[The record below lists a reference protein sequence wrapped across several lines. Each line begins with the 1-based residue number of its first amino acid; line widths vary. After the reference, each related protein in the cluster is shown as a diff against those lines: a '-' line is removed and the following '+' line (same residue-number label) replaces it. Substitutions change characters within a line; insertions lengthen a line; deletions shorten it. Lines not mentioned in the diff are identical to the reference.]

1 MFAPRVLLKDFQ
13 EHNERIK
20 SEKLASER
28 RHDEQISELKQAIAK
43 VARESAQQIESLEAF
58 VKGPFFSG
66 LERKIQDSEKL
77 AKDTLSDLRRNT
89 EEKFQAVEKSLSSLR
104 DESQHA
110 TGRLDGHK
118 SDLKRIGNALSGRLF
133 DLASYKLERERD
145 RINIVF
151 EDDSVLNSSG
161 VEGQNDTLFT
171 AAGGEGDGGGGAGV
185 AGDHPD
191 PDVVA
196 SGGLG
201 SVAAGEDEQPP
212 TEMEGDSE
220 RPDDHDQS
228 VAPPEA
234 AAAEEAPGADETS
247 PLLKDLKRRKFS
259 SPSLN
264 GNHSLNQTPQL
275 VPQPMHELR
284 TKTKQLEQYRPF
296 TIGNQVAKRVKKV
309 EWMVMDIEHKLS
321 VYETGQP
328 LYSPEFTV
336 NIDPL
341 ASPQKLLKRARLVFY
356 PKGNS
361 IVAKPG
367 YCSVFLYFPLDDPA
381 NPVDEIVGYDADG
394 NGAVSTFPSG
404 GGGNGAELRGGG
416 PPRNGR
422 NLRTRP
428 VTNLP
433 GSGGDYSSFLPP
445 GHEVGGYNTN
455 PLRFSPGSYV
465 QNLLH
470 PNKSPSRRSAT
481 GDDDNGRYGSSALD
495 ALLVKNSRPEDVRVG
510 RFHFGGEPR
519 AHFAAVRNSFWF
531 RYRLK
536 VGKTESYEVLDTIYK
551 GVDNFCEVRP
561 EVDKETDSLTISL
574 EFLPEQPE
582 NVLKSTV
589 ARAVLSG
596 QELLQMS
603 ENMFQFP
610 DSKEA
615 DPAWERDLKT
625 ARGDDEGQSAA
636 TKASS
641 QSCLLKQK
649 LKMQMQLE
657 LTMKI
662 ENESPRP
669 HANLFFPFEKLADKM
684 KDIGDE
690 TGVGVA
696 GEHTAHSENPGGA
709 VVEMEEVEGVTETEG
724 KHSAVWVDDDVG
736 NNLFADDL
744 ATARGL
750 FVTKTNT
757 ILVVERSA
765 NPPRV
770 TAFWDDDN
778 DSRAD
783 AKVTI
788 ATAAGL
794 NHGVAVWNGFL
805 YASSSSTVYRWP
817 YPETSERAAVN
828 DALREI
834 VVKNINADGSG
845 GAPLG
850 HTTRTIVFDDL
861 GYLYV
866 SVGSAGN
873 VDMDSFRSRIR
884 RFPRKYAGEPALTSS
899 GGSQAA
905 LSRATAAA
913 LSTFPNADPMRSA
926 PTGGWDFA
934 ADGEVF
940 ADGVRNE
947 VGLAFDAGGTLFG
960 VENSADNLVRADLG
974 GDIHNE
980 NPGEELNWFP
990 EVGTSTNANAAA
1002 TSFFSSVLGNE
1013 LQRECPTAAGTG
1025 TTSAASVPTTFDVDA
1040 RGRFYG
1046 YLYCFTEY
1054 KIPAGMDA
1062 PSSATRGRVFAWPA
1076 SFGGTTYSD
1085 CWCRANTIPPLVA
1098 LQAHSAPL
1106 GITFLRRTD
1115 LEQEGAGVDTN
1126 ATNGGASYSYSFP
1139 LSIFEND
1146 AFIGYHGSWNR
1157 DVPTGYKVV
1166 WQKFDAATNLPR
1178 KTPEYTRPAGSSAT
1192 TSATG
1197 TPYSGDEPADLLF
1210 HERGPASNAWQWPS
1224 GYRPVDVKFD
1234 RKGRLLV
1241 TNDGTRGSGSNLV
1254 MLLYIGGE
1262 RGLAA
1267 LSELSSSSA
1276 SGAGLGERIED
1287 LEAIGP

>member
-636 TKASS
+636 TKVQAAAADADPSVEPILPAEAEAEDADAARINDEDREREPQTPSS
-641 QSCLLKQK
+641 KQHYPDGRYSGSAADNVQDK
-649 LKMQMQLE
+649 E
-657 LTMKI
+657 KI
-662 ENESPRP
+662 ERDRRYADTMLNSTTEFVRP
-669 HANLFFPFEKLADKM
+669 DANLFFPFEKLADKM

-736 NNLFADDL
+736 NN
-744 ATARGL
+744 
-750 FVTKTNT
+750 V
-757 ILVVERSA
+757 
-765 NPPRV
+765 
-770 TAFWDDDN
+770 
-778 DSRAD
+778 
-783 AKVTI
+783 
-788 ATAAGL
+788 
-794 NHGVAVWNGFL
+794 
-805 YASSSSTVYRWP
+805 
-817 YPETSERAAVN
+817 
-828 DALREI
+828 
-834 VVKNINADGSG
+834 
-845 GAPLG
+845 
-850 HTTRTIVFDDL
+850 
-861 GYLYV
+861 
-866 SVGSAGN
+866 SAG
-873 VDMDSFRSRIR
+873 
-884 RFPRKYAGEPALTSS
+884 G
-899 GGSQAA
+899 
-905 LSRATAAA
+905 
-913 LSTFPNADPMRSA
+913 
-926 PTGGWDFA
+926 
-934 ADGEVF
+934 
-940 ADGVRNE
+940 
-947 VGLAFDAGGTLFG
+947 
-960 VENSADNLVRADLG
+960 
-974 GDIHNE
+974 
-980 NPGEELNWFP
+980 
-990 EVGTSTNANAAA
+990 
-1002 TSFFSSVLGNE
+1002 
-1013 LQRECPTAAGTG
+1013 REQ
-1025 TTSAASVPTTFDVDA
+1025 D
-1040 RGRFYG
+1040 
-1046 YLYCFTEY
+1046 
-1054 KIPAGMDA
+1054 
-1062 PSSATRGRVFAWPA
+1062 
-1076 SFGGTTYSD
+1076 
-1085 CWCRANTIPPLVA
+1085 
-1098 LQAHSAPL
+1098 H
-1106 GITFLRRTD
+1106 
-1115 LEQEGAGVDTN
+1115 
-1126 ATNGGASYSYSFP
+1126 
-1139 LSIFEND
+1139 
-1146 AFIGYHGSWNR
+1146 
-1157 DVPTGYKVV
+1157 
-1166 WQKFDAATNLPR
+1166 
-1178 KTPEYTRPAGSSAT
+1178 
-1192 TSATG
+1192 
-1197 TPYSGDEPADLLF
+1197 
-1210 HERGPASNAWQWPS
+1210 
-1224 GYRPVDVKFD
+1224 
-1234 RKGRLLV
+1234 
-1241 TNDGTRGSGSNLV
+1241 
-1254 MLLYIGGE
+1254 
-1262 RGLAA
+1262 
-1267 LSELSSSSA
+1267 
-1276 SGAGLGERIED
+1276 
-1287 LEAIGP
+1287 